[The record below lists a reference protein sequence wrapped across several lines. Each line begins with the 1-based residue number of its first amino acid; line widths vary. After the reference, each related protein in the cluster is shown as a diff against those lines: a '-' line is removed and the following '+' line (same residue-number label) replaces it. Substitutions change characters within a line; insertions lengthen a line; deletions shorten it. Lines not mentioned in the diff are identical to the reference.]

1 MTQRPEHS
9 EPWRPELLA
18 GYADGELSPADRAA
32 VEAWLAA
39 HPDDRSEVEAQRSLA
54 RQNVVFWKR
63 VAVPQPGEAAW
74 SDALGRVRDRLR
86 PASPA
91 IIYREPVGVRRN
103 GRWMNWAAG
112 LATAAALAF
121 ASWSLLVP
129 PGGGPRNGELA
140 RTATDAFAVA
150 GADEVDIESLQ
161 GDSALVVVGR
171 PPLGGPVELVTVG
184 DVVFEAIASDTDLQP
199 SKPTGERTDPKRTLL
214 LPPIDKGTPVP
225 VP

>member
-18 GYADGELSPADRAA
+18 GLVDGELSPAERSA
-32 VEAWLAA
+32 VEAWLDA
-39 HPDDRSEVEAQRSLA
+39 HPDGRAEVEAQRSLA

-63 VAVPQPGEAAW
+63 VAAPQPGESAW
-74 SDALGRVRDRLR
+74 AEVLGRVRERLR
-86 PASPA
+86 PATPA
-91 IIYREPVGVRRN
+91 VIYREPAAPRRR
-103 GRWMNWAAG
+103 GRWMTWAAG

-129 PGGGPRNGELA
+129 PGGGPRTGEPVL
-140 RTATDAFAVA
+140 TSTDAFAVA
-150 GADEVDIESLQ
+150 TDDEVDIESLQ
-161 GDSALVVVGR
+161 GDGALVVVGR

-199 SKPTGERTDPKRTLL
+199 SKPTGERTDPKRPLL